1 MANKLPAIGD
11 IRYRTGEENPYKG
24 RSKDIRNTY
33 GGYLTDYKDQQ
44 QKLYNQS
51 VAEANK
57 GAENAHRQQYISYM
71 QNRRDLPNMLAQQ
84 GMNGGVGET
93 SRLNLTTNYQ
103 NNRNA
108 TDAQRAAQI
117 QSYRDAM
124 NNNIATFQQT
134 NQQAMQAAL
143 DENRDKYNTWNSADL
158 DKQKQIYSETI
169 SGYNDADEIRKEI
182 ARIRKSGK
190 DTWRIAYLQ
199 TRLTALEE
207 LAAEEA
213 ASGSSGGSSGG
224 GRSGG
229 GGGGGGDDTT
239 AGNPAS
245 GGGMMGGVID
255 AINNGDYSSN
265 NGGNTTRGG
274 SGNRYRPYERAPYG
288 AQYYQ
293 QQPYGTGYGNANPPK
308 VRIPKL
314 SYGGRGTNSLLRR
327 GGK

>member
-57 GAENAHRQQYISYM
+57 SAENAHRQQYISYM

-124 NNNIATFQQT
+124 NNNIATFTQA
-134 NQQAMQAAL
+134 NNQAMQDAIDA
-143 DENRDKYNTWNSADL
+143 NQDKYNTWQSSDL

-169 SGYNDADEIRKEI
+169 SGYTDADEIRNEI
-182 ARIRKSGK
+182 ARIRRSGK

-199 TRLTALEE
+199 AQLGNLEQAGLT
-207 LAAEEA
+207 
-213 ASGSSGGSSGG
+213 GGGSSGSG
-224 GRSGG
+224 GSGRSGGYSG
-229 GGGGGGDDTT
+229 GGGGGGDDVPDGSNEPT
-239 AGNPAS
+239 AT
-245 GGGMMGGVID
+245 GGGFG
-255 AINNGDYSSN
+255 ANSSTFTPAKR
-265 NGGNTTRGG
+265 GTTTRTPV
-274 SGNRYRPYERAPYG
+274 SRPYQNAPYG
-288 AQYYQ
+288 ANYNQRE
-293 QQPYGTGYGNANPPK
+293 PYGTGYITPRVPRI
-308 VRIPKL
+308 RIPKI
-314 SYGGRGTNSLLRR
+314 SYGGKRTNSLLRR